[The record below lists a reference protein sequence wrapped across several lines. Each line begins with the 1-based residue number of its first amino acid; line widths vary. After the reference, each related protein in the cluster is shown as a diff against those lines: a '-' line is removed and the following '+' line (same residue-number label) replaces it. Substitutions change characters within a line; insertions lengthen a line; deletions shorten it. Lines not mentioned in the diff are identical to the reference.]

1 MSKRTHD
8 KIETDDKETIILLV
22 NQVSYLERNISKL
35 LLEVKNNQAQI
46 IKIKDHLLDICD
58 HDWKIDHTT
67 ISEHTPLYC
76 NKCKCGKLC
85 MDIRSFL

>member
-1 MSKRTHD
+1 MSKRKSD
-8 KIETDDKETIILLV
+8 EIESYDNVTIALFV
-22 NQVSYLERNISKL
+22 NQVLYLERNISKL
-35 LLEVKNNQAQI
+35 LLEVQNNQAQI

-76 NKCKCGKLC
+76 NKCNCGK
-85 MDIRSFL
+85 